1 MTPPSRSSNSSWLFL
16 SIFYAGL
23 LLTILFLAYTNSLPA
38 FLGKI
43 PYYDTV
49 GHFVLYGMATYLGH
63 RVLRHRKFK
72 LFRRVFPLWPPL
84 FGAIAIAEEIW
95 QMTSPH
101 RNFSWLDIAASLVG
115 IWFGYWLVE
124 KTQKRE

>member
-49 GHFVLYGMATYLGH
+49 GHFVLYGMAA
-63 RVLRHRKFK
+63 RPFK
-72 LFRRVFPLWPPL
+72 RS
-84 FGAIAIAEEIW
+84 A
-95 QMTSPH
+95 
-101 RNFSWLDIAASLVG
+101 
-115 IWFGYWLVE
+115 
-124 KTQKRE
+124 